1 MAATRA
7 KGAPGTPFATKI
19 WRSLVL
25 PLWKVFDPYVAPYVA
40 DTLACPGK
48 QQGPWLAPR
57 ALSEILGT

>member
-40 DTLACPGK
+40 DSPLPAPENNRARGLRH
-48 QQGPWLAPR
+48 GPFVR
-57 ALSEILGT
+57 